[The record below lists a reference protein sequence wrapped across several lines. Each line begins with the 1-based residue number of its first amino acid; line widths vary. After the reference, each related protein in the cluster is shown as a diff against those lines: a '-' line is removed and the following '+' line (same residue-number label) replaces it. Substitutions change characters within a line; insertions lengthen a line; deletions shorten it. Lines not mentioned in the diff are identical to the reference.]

1 MDYGYVLTPEVATGE
16 NGPLYWSSPGDL
28 TRWMA
33 LPWQTDSA
41 GCRAGYTPEYDPYLP
56 TFWPARVP
64 NHVFTAESY
73 QEFLQA
79 TNPVDRGKAFGSRA
93 QWLRFLKGG
102 LNEQMQQMSAQIDQL
117 KRSLLDL
124 NGTID
129 AQRADNAKLRG
140 QMEELARVVAEVQR
154 KQADLVQGVDE
165 RIRKVEPQKVTVDDK
180 EFSVDPEEKRSYD
193 DALVGFRK
201 GEFDR
206 AATGFSALLKRFPST
221 GYRASALFWLGN
233 AQYAKRDYKE
243 AIASF
248 RSLVVAAPE
257 SPRAPEAL
265 LAIANCQA
273 ELKDPKAAR
282 KTIDELVKTYPRSE
296 AAQAGRERL
305 ATLK

>member
-1 MDYGYVLTPEVATGE
+1 MSMVMPRARSLLAAGLLALAAAAPAHAGLFDDDDARRAIL
-16 NGPLYWSSPGDL
+16 DL
-28 TRWMA
+28 RKQLEQSNEQA
-33 LPWQTDSA
+33 
-41 GCRAGYTPEYDPYLP
+41 RA
-56 TFWPARVP
+56 R
-64 NHVFTAESY
+64 
-73 QEFLQA
+73 Q
-79 TNPVDRGKAFGSRA
+79 
-93 QWLRFLKGG
+93 
-102 LNEQMQQMSAQIDQL
+102 NEQMTQMSAQIDQL
-117 KRSLLDL
+117 KRGLLDL
-124 NGTID
+124 NGAID

-140 QMEELARVVAEVQR
+140 QIEELTRVVAEAQR

-193 DALVGFRK
+193 DALAGFRK

-206 AATGFSALLKRFPST
+206 AATGFAGLLKRFPST

-273 ELKDPKAAR
+273 ELKDAKAAR

>member
-1 MDYGYVLTPEVATGE
+1 MTAWRARSLLAAGLVAIAAAA
-16 NGPLYWSSPGDL
+16 P
-28 TRWMA
+28 A
-33 LPWQTDSA
+33 HA
-41 GCRAGYTPEYDPYLP
+41 GLFDDDEARRAILELRKQLEQSNEQ
-56 TFWPARVP
+56 AR
-64 NHVFTAESY
+64 AR
-73 QEFLQA
+73 Q
-79 TNPVDRGKAFGSRA
+79 
-93 QWLRFLKGG
+93 
-102 LNEQMQQMSAQIDQL
+102 NEQMTQMSAQIDQL

-140 QMEELARVVAEVQR
+140 QIEELARVVADVQR

-165 RIRKVEPQKVTVDDK
+165 RMRKVEPQKVSIDDK
-180 EFSVDPEEKRSYD
+180 EFTVDPEEKRSYD
-193 DALVGFRK
+193 DALASFRK
-201 GEFDR
+201 GEFDG
-206 AATGFSALLKRFPST
+206 AATGFSGLLKRFPST
-221 GYRASALFWLGN
+221 GYRSSALFWLGN

-282 KTIDELVKTYPRSE
+282 RTIDELVKTYPRSE

-305 ATLK
+305 ASLK